1 MSKAYGIDHRGFS
14 FGGVFTDYD
23 NDNDLDLIVNNDF
36 GYKAK
41 PNYLFENQYPKKKF
55 IEVANEKGMDLR
67 INAMGAATADI
78 NSDGWLDYFIS
89 NIRYSRFM
97 VYDPVERRFQ
107 DQSVLRGTQLFTI
120 SWGSNLNDFD
130 QDGDL
135 DLFVSNGDLN
145 PNCIPMYN
153 FFYENNGNGMFI
165 ENSSK
170 MGLKDYG
177 IGRGS
182 VVFDIENDGDLDLL
196 VIAQKP
202 IMEYGPPSIT
212 RLYENKAAQGN
223 FLKIKLQGTAS
234 TKSGF
239 GSRVQ
244 LYVDSLYINHE
255 IEGGNTSHLSH
266 NSTYANFGLSKRL
279 KVDSLIITWPGG
291 HIQKK
296 FDIESNQ
303 TIVITENYNKTESY
317 SFQFICILLI
327 ILVVLYLIKN
337 NRSSNSFFRN

>member
-1 MSKAYGIDHRGFS
+1 
-14 FGGVFTDYD
+14 
-23 NDNDLDLIVNNDF
+23 
-36 GYKAK
+36 
-41 PNYLFENQYPKKKF
+41 
-55 IEVANEKGMDLR
+55 
-67 INAMGAATADI
+67 
-78 NSDGWLDYFIS
+78 
-89 NIRYSRFM
+89 
-97 VYDPVERRFQ
+97 
-107 DQSVLRGTQLFTI
+107 
-120 SWGSNLNDFD
+120 
-130 QDGDL
+130 
-135 DLFVSNGDLN
+135 
-145 PNCIPMYN
+145 MYN

-266 NSTYANFGLSKRL
+266 NSTYAHFGLSKRL
-279 KVDSLIITWPGG
+279 KVDSLIITLPGV